1 MKGMNLAIRSEI
13 HSILSEALEPYF
25 EQHYEDCWLE
35 SPINLDN
42 LVIHEDENCD
52 DCECFTVVK
61 AMNWILAGKG

>member
-42 LVIHEDENCD
+42 LVIHVIIGFVHLLNTKKLD
-52 DCECFTVVK
+52 K
-61 AMNWILAGKG
+61 K